1 MKALIIEDEKAA
13 VRNLMALLGE
23 VDPDIEVIDV
33 LDSITDS
40 VEWFQSHPMPELIFL
55 DIHLADGSAFE
66 IFGHVDISCPI
77 IFTTAYDEYA
87 LKAFKVNS
95 VDYLLKPFEFQDLLK
110 AADKARRQFE
120 YRLLE
125 QQGEIGNA
133 SQIKGDS
140 LFVKSDYRVVR
151 IDVKNIRYI
160 EGMSEYVRI
169 FVEGEDKPVIT
180 LASLQKMEERLP
192 THFMRVHRSY
202 IVNLRKI
209 TEVSRLRIIFDK
221 TTYIPV
227 GDNYKE
233 KFTEYIGKLSLF

>member
-66 IFGHVDISCPI
+66 IFGHVDISCPV

-151 IDVKNIRYI
+151 IDVKNILYI

-221 TTYIPV
+221 NTYIPV

-233 KFTEYIGKLSLF
+233 KFTEYIGKLSLS